1 MLPPLTDDDVKRNF
15 EKFDEEMDSID
26 EVFNRLEAK
35 VNRLKKKRGDKET
48 DHENSSNEGEVVR
61 KK

>member
-1 MLPPLTDDDVKRNF
+1 MLPPLTDDDVERNF